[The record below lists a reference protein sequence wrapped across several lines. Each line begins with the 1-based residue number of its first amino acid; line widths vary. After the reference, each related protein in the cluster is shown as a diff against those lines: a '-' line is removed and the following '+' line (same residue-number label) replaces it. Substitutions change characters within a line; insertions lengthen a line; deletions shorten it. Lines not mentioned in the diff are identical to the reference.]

1 MKKMKR
7 MSKENKANKKTY
19 ESGKTK
25 RKYPS
30 HSCNM
35 MNVYDC
41 LMHFY
46 AEVYLNPVGK

>member
-1 MKKMKR
+1 MKKWKGW
-7 MSKENKANKKTY
+7 SKENKTNKTY

-35 MNVYDC
+35 MNIYDC

-46 AEVYLNPVGK
+46 AEVYLNHVGN